1 MLQFAFY
8 FHLLGNTVLQLLVFA
23 QILDAFILI
32 VRSQLIA
39 HLPKTLFDM
48 QKFLSISQ
56 RRFCLKLNTNL
67 MELLFY
73 FFSEDLEMYDEILF
87 SIISFFCHLF

>member
-39 HLPKTLFDM
+39 HLPKTLFDI
-48 QKFLSISQ
+48 QKISFNFSETILSEVEYKSYGTSFLLFF
-56 RRFCLKLNTNL
+56 RRFG
-67 MELLFY
+67 
-73 FFSEDLEMYDEILF
+73 DV
-87 SIISFFCHLF
+87 